1 MWIQDPT
8 EGIDNV
14 EIELRWHDEGA
25 DEEYWDALIA
35 EWEETAHQEY
45 LDEYGDDELE

>member
-1 MWIQDPT
+1 MWIEH
-8 EGIDNV
+8 EGDTSWYAN
-14 EIELRWHDEGA
+14 DEYNS
-25 DEEYWDALIA
+25 DEEYWDAVIA